1 MTVTIVNLQVCTVC
15 KRYSLVLD
23 IFISYLLSSGT
34 IAVLQ
39 MRLRE
44 MKGLEQGHS
53 LTSGETELRVPWQN

>member
-15 KRYSLVLD
+15 KRYSLILD
-23 IFISYLLSSGT
+23 IFISHLLSPGT

-44 MKGLEQGHS
+44 VKKLA
-53 LTSGETELRVPWQN
+53 